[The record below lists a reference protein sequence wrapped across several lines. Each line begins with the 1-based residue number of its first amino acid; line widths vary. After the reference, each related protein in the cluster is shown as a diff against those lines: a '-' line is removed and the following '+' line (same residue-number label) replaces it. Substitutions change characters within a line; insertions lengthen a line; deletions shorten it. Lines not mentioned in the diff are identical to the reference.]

1 MLVKEL
7 IEHLKHCPPGMPV
20 MAKDVFGKPST
31 YIELHFMPDGLAIDA
46 VPEPGTRFYEHP
58 FDGPDDYRYCPGP
71 CNGDF
76 NE

>member
-7 IEHLKHCPPGMPV
+7 IEHLKQLPPGTPV
-20 MAKDVFGKPST
+20 MAMDAFGKPST
-31 YIELHFMPDGLAIDA
+31 YIVLRYELDGVAIDA
-46 VPEPGTRFYEHP
+46 VPEHDTRYCEHP
-58 FDGPDDYRYCPGP
+58 FDGPDDDIYCPGP